1 MPEISQET
9 VNATFLDVVEQ
20 LTFMFGEPENKND
33 MDTESVDF
41 VLASM
46 SFVGDLNGRL
56 SVAVPQR
63 ITAEIAAN
71 ILGLE
76 PEDLTDRA
84 MLDDAL
90 GEMLNVV
97 CGHVIMALVGTEAN
111 FKLNS
116 PEVGPIDD
124 SALMEIIA
132 NPDFVGFDLDDS
144 PVLLGLTMENPDG

>member
-1 MPEISQET
+1 MPEYSQET

-20 LTFMFGEPENKND
+20 LTFMFGDPEDKND
-33 MDTESVDF
+33 LDTDMVEF
-41 VLASM
+41 TLARIG
-46 SFVGDLNGRL
+46 FAGDLVGTL
-56 SVAVPQR
+56 SVAVPTR

-76 PEDLTDRA
+76 PSDLSDQA

-97 CGHVIMALVGTEAN
+97 CGHVIMALVGTGAN
-111 FKLNS
+111 FKLGS
-116 PEVGPIDD
+116 PAVSRVDET
-124 SALMEIIA
+124 ALVEMLA

-144 PVLLGLTMENPDG
+144 PVLLGLTTEN